1 MQRQT
6 LEHEKKKAEENLA
19 RKRHQEDLLMQMSEK
34 DRLKRREV
42 QEKMYEER
50 AAKLAEIDYQKKI
63 QQTKSMN
70 QTKLSDMMSQ
80 RPFA

>member
-1 MQRQT
+1 
-6 LEHEKKKAEENLA
+6 
-19 RKRHQEDLLMQMSEK
+19 MSEK

-50 AAKLAEIDYQKKI
+50 AAKLAEIDYQKKV

-70 QTKLSDMMSQ
+70 QTKLSEMTSQ